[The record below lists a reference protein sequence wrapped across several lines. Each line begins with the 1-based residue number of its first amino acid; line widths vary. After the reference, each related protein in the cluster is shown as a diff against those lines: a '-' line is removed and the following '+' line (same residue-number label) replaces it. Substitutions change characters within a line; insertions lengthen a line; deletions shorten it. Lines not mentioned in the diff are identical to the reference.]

1 MFTSISRQCR
11 DKDLVDEDHVGPC
24 TARSGAFAESRL
36 HSSIVKEQL
45 RMSKPGEP
53 LTAFTAQG
61 HMGPTRESSSLSSN
75 ALSVKRSS
83 EAMVGQF
90 DRKASTRA

>member
-61 HMGPTRESSSLSSN
+61 HMALRASRVVYPQTRFRSN
-75 ALSVKRSS
+75 AP
-83 EAMVGQF
+83 
-90 DRKASTRA
+90 ASR